1 MVVRSGHTQ
10 GWPIA
15 TGGDW
20 AARECK
26 RCMSSAISTEPVLG
40 VFQQRVLV
48 VVKLEKVVDDDDDDD
63 DVMVM
68 MMMMMMMM

>member
-1 MVVRSGHTQ
+1 MNGQNRETHVENGNCYLQ
-10 GWPIA
+10 A

-48 VVKLEKVVDDDDDDD
+48 VVKLEKVVDDDDDD
-63 DVMVM
+63 VMVM
-68 MMMMMMMM
+68 MMMMM